1 MPKKKKTI
9 KVLMATAEAAPLA
22 KVGGLADVAGSLPS
36 VLKRLGV
43 DIRLVMPLYGTIDRR
58 KYKLKKIYTD
68 LEIPS
73 GRLFIKTNIYRTNLP
88 GTRVPVYLIDAPAYF
103 KYDHIYVPGNNSER
117 FLFFSL
123 AALYALPIM
132 KFIPDIVHCQDY
144 HTALIP
150 DILKTTGLEYLQGLK
165 TLFTIHNL
173 NYQGQTETGVLSTGN
188 LHPRML
194 ESLSRDARNGDIN
207 FMVQGILNADLIN
220 TVSPTYAREIT
231 TSVYGAGLE
240 KVLQKRKS
248 DLYGI
253 LNGIDINLFNP
264 VRDKYIKIN
273 YSARTLKRKV
283 ENKLAL
289 QKKLG
294 LPVDKEKP
302 LVGMVARLFWQKGV
316 DLITKRFSRLN
327 CQFVFL
333 GTGLPEYEEHL
344 QTLVRVNP
352 KQFRAIIDFDVAL
365 AQEIYAGADI
375 FLMPSRFEPCGLGQ
389 MIAMRYGAV
398 PVVRA
403 TGGLADT
410 VTEEVGFSF
419 KNVSTREFYQIL
431 KEALDVYYDQPE
443 RWRALQVAGMKK
455 NFSWRQSAREYLK
468 LYQKLV

>member
-1 MPKKKKTI
+1 M
-9 KVLMATAEAAPLA
+9 VTAEAAPLA
-22 KVGGLADVAGSLPS
+22 KVGGLADVAGSLPP

-43 DIRLVMPLYGTIDRR
+43 DIRLVMPLYGVIDRQ
-58 KYKLKKIYTD
+58 KYKLKKIYAD

-88 GTRVPVYLIDAPAYF
+88 GTRVPVYLIDAPSYF
-103 KYDHIYVPGNNSER
+103 KYNRVYVPGNNSER

-123 AALYALPIM
+123 AALYALPVM
-132 KFIPDIVHCQDY
+132 KFTPNIVHCQDY

-165 TLFTIHNL
+165 TLFTIHNF
-173 NYQGQTETGVLSTGN
+173 NYQGQAETGVLSTGN
-188 LHPRML
+188 LHPKML

-207 FMVQGILNADLIN
+207 FMAQGILNADLIN

-231 TSVYGAGLE
+231 TSAYGAGLE
-240 KVLQKRKS
+240 RILQKRKK

-253 LNGIDINLFNP
+253 LNGIDIHLFNP
-264 VRDKYIKIN
+264 VKDKYIKVN
-273 YSARTLKRKV
+273 YSVRTLKRKI
-283 ENKLAL
+283 ENKLVL

-316 DLITKRFSRLN
+316 DLITKNFSRLN

-333 GTGLPEYEEHL
+333 GTGSPKYEEHL
-344 QTLVRVNP
+344 RELVRINP
-352 KQFRAIIDFDVAL
+352 EQFRAIIDFDIAL

-389 MIAMRYGAV
+389 MIAMRYGTV

-410 VTEEVGFSF
+410 VTDEVGFSF
-419 KNVSTREFYQIL
+419 KNVSAREFYQTL
-431 KEALDVYYDQPE
+431 KQALDVYYDQPE
-443 RWRALQVAGMKK
+443 RWRALQIAGMKK
-455 NFSWRQSAREYLK
+455 DFSWRRPAQEYLK
-468 LYQKLV
+468 LYRKLMGY